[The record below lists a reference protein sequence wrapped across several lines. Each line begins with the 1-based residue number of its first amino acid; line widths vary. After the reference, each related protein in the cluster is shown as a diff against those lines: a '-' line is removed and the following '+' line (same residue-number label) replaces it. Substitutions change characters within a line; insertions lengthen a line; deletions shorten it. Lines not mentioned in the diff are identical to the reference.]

1 MFLATT
7 EDERRAAADAV
18 ASLLVGFRIDSV
30 QYLRPA
36 AMRGIESQEG
46 QGFEHAE
53 AGLTLSDADGES
65 RSVRWAQRGFDEGL
79 WIGESSARE
88 PGGAW
93 VPDVNAI
100 PVPSWKTFEGSTI
113 SSIAVAWQRIA
124 PARYSIWS
132 VRLDLADRSVAIA
145 LGERDPES
153 GQLTYIPDCVVVIF
167 NDGVGR
173 RYRPPA
179 SLSSAWGEEENA
191 ESID

>member
-7 EDERRAAADAV
+7 KEERCAGAGAV
-18 ASLLVGFRIDSV
+18 AALLVGFRIDSV

-36 AMRGIESQEG
+36 AMRGLESQKG
-46 QGFEHAE
+46 WGFEHAE
-53 AGLTLSDADGES
+53 AGLTLRNADGEN
-65 RSVRWAQRGFDEGL
+65 RSFRWTQRGFDEGL
-79 WIGESSARE
+79 WIGESFETMAS
-88 PGGAW
+88 GW

-100 PVPSWKTFEGSTI
+100 PVPSWKAFEGSTI
-113 SSIAVAWQRIA
+113 SSIAVAWQQIA

-145 LGERDPES
+145 LGERDSDS

-167 NDGVGR
+167 NDSVGR

-179 SLSSAWGEEENA
+179 SLSSAWGEEESA

>member
-7 EDERRAAADAV
+7 ESERGAVAGAV
-18 ASLLVGFRIDSV
+18 ASLLVGFRIDAV
-30 QYLRPA
+30 RYTRPA
-36 AMRGIESQEG
+36 AMRRLEIQKGW
-46 QGFEHAE
+46 GFEHAE
-53 AGLTLSDADGES
+53 AGLTLSNADGES
-65 RSVRWAQRGFDEGL
+65 RGVRWAQRGFDEGL
-79 WIGESSARE
+79 WIGESSETE

-93 VPDVNAI
+93 VPDVNAV
-100 PVPSWKTFEGSTI
+100 PAPSWNLFEGSTV
-113 SSIAVAWQRIA
+113 SSVAVAWQRIA

-132 VRLDLADRSVAIA
+132 VRLDVADRSVAIA
-145 LGERDPES
+145 LGERDPDS

-179 SLSSAWGEEENA
+179 SLSSAWGEEEIA